1 MPSQINRRTFIKA
14 GAVIGAGTLFGNY
27 IINDVFAS
35 ASGLIQADRVDLS
48 VIQGSD
54 YYSCT
59 VKAVEALGGMKR
71 FVKQNSRVGL
81 LVNSRYKRPGTYV
94 KPEITMAV
102 VNMCI
107 DAGAKDIISL
117 ESITSSYWRLNRMSE
132 KYSAT
137 TGRIKQAGNNY
148 KKVSI
153 PKGVSLKEAEVEKS
167 LLDCDVFINVP
178 IFKQHE
184 GIRVTGC
191 LKNLMGL
198 TSQDTNEYFHNGSNS
213 GGGYNDIVFL
223 SQCIA
228 DINLIRKP
236 DLCIGDATEYITTNG
251 PFGPGNIEKSQK
263 IIAGTD
269 TVAVDSWGAK
279 LLGYNPEDILMIRMA
294 AKHGIGN
301 MDLSKM
307 KIREVNV

>member
-1 MPSQINRRTFIKA
+1 MPNQVTRRTFLKA
-14 GAVIGAGTLFGNY
+14 GALIGAGTLFGKN
-27 IINDVFAS
+27 INDVFAGV
-35 ASGLIQADRVDLS
+35 SGMIPAERVDLS

-54 YYSCT
+54 YYSST
-59 VKAVEALGGMKR
+59 VKAVEALGGMKK
-71 FVKQNSRVGL
+71 FVKQNARVGL

-102 VNMCI
+102 VNMCF
-107 DAGAKDIISL
+107 DAGAGEIVSL
-117 ESITSSYWRLNRMSE
+117 ENITASYWRLNKMSE
-132 KYSAT
+132 KHSAT
-137 TGRIKQAGNNY
+137 ISRIKPAGNNY

-153 PKGVSLKEAEVEKS
+153 PRAVSLKEAEVEKD
-167 LLDCDVFINVP
+167 LLECDVFINIP

-213 GGGYNDIVFL
+213 GGGYNDAVFL

-251 PFGPGNIEKSQK
+251 PFGPGNVEKSQK

-269 TVAVDSWGAK
+269 VVAVDSWGAK

-294 AKHGIGN
+294 AKHGIGS
-301 MDLSKM
+301 MDLKKI